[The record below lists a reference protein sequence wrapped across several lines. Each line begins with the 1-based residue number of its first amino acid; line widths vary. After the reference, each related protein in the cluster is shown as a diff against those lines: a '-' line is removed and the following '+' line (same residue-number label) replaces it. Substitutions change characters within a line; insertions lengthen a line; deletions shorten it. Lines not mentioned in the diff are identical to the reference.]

1 MSFRTNTRGS
11 RVNGQQ
17 EIFPRTERILQFGT
31 GRFLRAFADCFIDE
45 AINAG
50 HYDGLIVMVAS
61 TPSGRVELFKKQ
73 NERYTLW
80 TRGYAE
86 NKSIDE
92 FRTVTAISRVLA
104 ASDGW
109 DKVLT
114 IARSADL
121 EVILSNT
128 TEIGLSLQEGDT
140 LAFPKSYP
148 GRLCAL
154 LFARAEFFGY
164 APKKGLVI
172 LPCELIDNNGDLL
185 RSLIIEQAHRWE
197 LGTRFLDW
205 VQHSNLICNSLVDR
219 IVPGL
224 PGKAELDAAYEH
236 LGYTDE
242 LLTVCEPYRI
252 WAIQGDKTLRSR
264 LGFAEGADGIVIAPD
279 IAPYRTRKIRLL
291 NGAHTLSVPVGLLA
305 GCQTVLD
312 NMNHPAVSSFIE
324 SLLRHEIGPVLPVDP
339 DTVNPYIDEVLQRWR
354 NPYMYH
360 RLIDITL
367 QSTTKLRHRA
377 VPTLLDH
384 YARYPDG
391 PTPERIAL
399 GFAAWLRFMRGASQ
413 SKGIVYGELKDQ
425 LYPIHDDH
433 AERFFDW
440 WPTDDKMIPDFVE
453 DVLSSDDL
461 WGMRLS
467 DLPGFANAVTIYL
480 RMILS
485 HGIESALSGTE
496 AQ

>member
-1 MSFRTNTRGS
+1 MPSRTIAGDDQPEVFRK
-11 RVNGQQ
+11 
-17 EIFPRTERILQFGT
+17 TERILQFGT

-45 AINAG
+45 AVTAG
-50 HYDGLIVMVAS
+50 RYDGRIVMVAS
-61 TPSGRVELFKKQ
+61 TPSGRVELLKNQ
-73 NERYTLW
+73 NNCYTLW

-86 NKSIDE
+86 NKPIDD
-92 FRTVTAISRVLA
+92 FRTVTAVSRVLA
-104 ASDGW
+104 ASEDW
-109 DKVLT
+109 DKVLAL
-114 IARSADL
+114 ARSADL
-121 EVILSNT
+121 KVILSNT
-128 TEIGLSLQEGDT
+128 TEIGLSLQKGDE

-154 LFARAEFFGY
+154 LFERAEYFEY
-164 APKKGLVI
+164 AYSNGVVI

-185 RSLIIEQAHRWE
+185 RSLIIEQARRWK
-197 LGTRFLDW
+197 LGTRFQDW
-205 VQHSNLICNSLVDR
+205 VQRANLICNTLVDR

-224 PGKAELDAAYEH
+224 PGKAELDAAFEH
-236 LGYTDE
+236 LGFPDE

-252 WAIQGDKTLRSR
+252 WAIQGDETLRSR
-264 LGFAEGADGIVIAPD
+264 LGFAEGADEIVIAPD
-279 IAPYRTRKIRLL
+279 ISPYRIRKIRLL

-312 NMNHPAVSSFIE
+312 NMNHPGISTFIE

-367 QSTTKLRHRA
+367 QSTTKLRHRV

-391 PTPERIAL
+391 PTPKRIAL
-399 GFAAWLRFMRGASQ
+399 GFAAWLRFMRGTSQ
-413 SKGIVYGELKDQ
+413 ANGIVQGELKGQ
-425 LYPIHDDH
+425 LYPIYDDH
-433 AERFFDW
+433 AARFLKW
-440 WPTDDKMIPDFVE
+440 WPNDTQMIPNFVK

-461 WGMRLS
+461 WGMRLG
-467 DLPGFANAVTIYL
+467 DLPGFANTVKNYLQTIL
-480 RMILS
+480 RHDI
-485 HGIESALSGTE
+485 GSALNGTE
-496 AQ
+496 AE

>member
-1 MSFRTNTRGS
+1 MPSRTNARDS
-11 RVNGQQ
+11 QPENS
-17 EIFPRTERILQFGT
+17 PKTERILQFGT

-45 AINAG
+45 AVAAG

-61 TPSGRVELFKKQ
+61 TPSGRVELLKKQ
-73 NERYTLW
+73 NNRYTLW
-80 TRGYAE
+80 TRGYAG
-86 NKSIDE
+86 NKPIDE
-92 FRTVTAISRVLA
+92 FRTVAAVSRVLA
-104 ASDGW
+104 ASEDW
-109 DKVLT
+109 EKVLT

-121 EVILSNT
+121 KVILSNT
-128 TEIGLSLQEGDT
+128 TEIGLSLQEGDE

-154 LFARAEFFGY
+154 LFARAEFFDYTHSNGV
-164 APKKGLVI
+164 VI

-185 RSLIIEQAHRWE
+185 RSLIIKQARRWK
-197 LGTRFLDW
+197 LGTRFVDW
-205 VQHSNLICNSLVDR
+205 VERANLICNSLVDR

-224 PGKAELDAAYEH
+224 PGKAELDAAHAH

-252 WAIQGDKTLRSR
+252 WAIQGDETLRSR
-264 LGFAEGADGIVIAPD
+264 LGFAEGADDIVIAPD
-279 IAPYRTRKIRLL
+279 IGPYRIRKIRLL

-312 NMNHPAVSSFIE
+312 NMTHPRVSNFIE
-324 SLLRHEIGPVLPVDP
+324 SLLRLEIGPVLPVDP

-367 QSTTKLRHRA
+367 QSTTKLRHRV

-391 PTPERIAL
+391 PTPKRIAL
-399 GFAAWLRFMRGASQ
+399 GFAAWLLFMRGTSQ
-413 SKGIVYGELKDQ
+413 ANGVVHGELQGQ
-425 LYPIHDDH
+425 LYPIYDDH
-433 AERFFDW
+433 AARFLDW
-440 WPTDDKMIPDFVE
+440 WPKDNQKIPTFVE
-453 DVLSSDDL
+453 EVLSSDDL
-461 WGMRLS
+461 WGMRVS
-467 DLPGFANAVTIYL
+467 NLPGFANAVKYYLQTIV
-480 RMILS
+480 R
-485 HGIESALSGTE
+485 HGIESALNGTG

>member
-1 MSFRTNTRGS
+1 MPFRTNAGDNQPE
-11 RVNGQQ
+11 VVPQ
-17 EIFPRTERILQFGT
+17 TERILQFGT

-45 AINAG
+45 AVAAG
-50 HYDGLIVMVAS
+50 RYDGLIVMVAS
-61 TPSGRVELFKKQ
+61 TPSGRVELLRKQ
-73 NERYTLW
+73 NKRYSLW
-80 TRGYAE
+80 TRGGTE
-86 NKSIDE
+86 DKPIDE
-92 FRTVTAISRVLA
+92 FRTVKAVSRVLA
-104 ASDGW
+104 ASEDW
-109 DKVLT
+109 DKVLSV
-114 IARSADL
+114 ARSADL
-121 EVILSNT
+121 KVILSNT
-128 TEIGLSLQEGDT
+128 TEIGLSLQEGDE

-154 LFARAEFFGY
+154 LFARAEFFDY
-164 APKKGLVI
+164 ARSHGVVI

-185 RSLIIEQAHRWE
+185 RSLIIEQARRWK

-205 VQHSNLICNSLVDR
+205 VQHANLICNSLVDR

-224 PGKAELDAAYEH
+224 PGKAELDTAYEH

-252 WAIQGDKTLRSR
+252 WAIQGDETLRSR
-264 LGFAEGADGIVIAPD
+264 LGFAEGADEIVIAPD

-312 NMNHPAVSSFIE
+312 NMNHPGVSNFIE
-324 SLLRHEIGPVLPVDP
+324 SLLRQEIGPVLPVDP

-391 PTPERIAL
+391 PTPKRIAL
-399 GFAAWLRFMRGASQ
+399 GFAACLRFMRGTSQ
-413 SKGIVYGELKDQ
+413 ADGIVQGELKGQ
-425 LYPIHDDH
+425 LYPIYDDY
-433 AERFFDW
+433 AARFFDW
-440 WPTDDKMIPDFVE
+440 WPTDDKLIPNFVE

-461 WGMRLS
+461 WGVRLS
-467 DLPGFANAVTIYL
+467 DLPGFADTVKFHLQTIL
-480 RMILS
+480 R
-485 HGIESALSGTE
+485 HGIESALDGTE